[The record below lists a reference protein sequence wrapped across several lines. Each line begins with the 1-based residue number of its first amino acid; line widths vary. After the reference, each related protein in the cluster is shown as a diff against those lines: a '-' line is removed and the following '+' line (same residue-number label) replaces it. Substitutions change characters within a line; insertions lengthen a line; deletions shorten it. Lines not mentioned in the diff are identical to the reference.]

1 MAKVIL
7 DAGHGGFDNG
17 ATFNGRREKDDALR
31 LALAIG
37 EILERNGIDV
47 AFTRVTD
54 VYDSPVQK
62 ARIANEEGGDVLV
75 SLHRNSSPQPN
86 TYSGVQTLLYDE
98 GGIKQDMAE
107 QINAELARVGYPN
120 LGLSI
125 RPNLAI
131 LRRSEM
137 PALLVEA
144 GFINT
149 DADNQLFDNQFDAT
163 AEAIA
168 TGIINTLD
176 EWYGEDG
183 YMPPGTYS
191 VQTGLFR
198 NRQNAENM
206 ARSIRL
212 QGYPAMI
219 IPSGEYFAVRVG
231 DYPTLEAAA
240 WAEQMLKRLGYDT
253 LLMQN
258 R

>member
-7 DAGHGGFDNG
+7 DAGHGGYDNG
-17 ATFNGRREKDDALR
+17 AVYEGRREKDDTLN
-31 LALAIG
+31 LVLAIG
-37 EILERNGIDV
+37 EALERSGVEV
-47 AFTRVTD
+47 AYTRVTD
-54 VYDSPVQK
+54 VYDSPVAK
-62 ARIANEEGGDVLV
+62 AQIANAEGGDVLV
-75 SLHRNSSPQPN
+75 SIHRNSSPNPN

-107 QINAELARVGYPN
+107 QINQELEKTGHPN
-120 LGLSI
+120 PGLSI

-137 PALLVEA
+137 PALLVEV

-149 DADNQLFDNQFDAT
+149 DADNQRLDAQFAET
-163 AEAIA
+163 ADAIA
-168 TGIINTLD
+168 SGIVNTLD
-176 EWYGEDG
+176 EWYGNDG

-206 ARSIRL
+206 AGAL
-212 QGYPAMI
+212 QMQGYPAMI
-219 IPSGEYFAVRVG
+219 IPSGEYYAVRVG
-231 DYPTLEAAA
+231 DYPTREYAA
-240 WAEQMLKRLGYDT
+240 WVEQALRRLGYDT

-258 R
+258 K

>member
-7 DAGHGGFDNG
+7 DAGHGGFDRG
-17 ATFNGRREKDDALR
+17 ATFNGRRESEDTLR
-31 LALAIG
+31 LALAVG
-37 EILERNGIDV
+37 EILQRNGFDV
-47 AFTRVTD
+47 AFTRTTD
-54 VYDSPVQK
+54 EYDSPVAK
-62 ARIANEEGGDVLV
+62 AQIANEEGGDILV
-75 SLHRNSSPQPN
+75 SLHRNSSPLPN

-107 QINAELARVGYPN
+107 NINAELEKVGFPN
-120 LGLSI
+120 LGISI

-131 LRRSEM
+131 LRRTEM
-137 PALLVEA
+137 PALLVEV

-149 DADNQLFDNQFDAT
+149 DADNYLFDTRFNEI

-168 TGIINTLD
+168 AGIMNTLD
-176 EWYGEDG
+176 EWYGDDG

-206 ARSIRL
+206 VRSIRL

-219 IPSGEYFAVRVG
+219 VPSGEFFAVRVG
-231 DYPTLEAAA
+231 DYPTLEYAA
-240 WAEQMLKRLGYDT
+240 WAEQRLKELGYDT

-258 R
+258 K